1 MSAEQDVKVIRFDD
15 AHAADFARL
24 NYEWIEK
31 FFVVEDHDR
40 EMLDHPRKYIIDNGG
55 EIFFAFIDGVAVGT
69 VAMIKFPDGSFEL
82 AKMGV
87 DPEFRGRGIANH
99 LMKACVDFAK
109 EFGIPKIFLESSR
122 KLSPAIALYRKF
134 GFEETELD
142 KNTPYARCDIRME
155 LAIKGVDV

>member
-1 MSAEQDVKVIRFDD
+1 MDTADVKIIGFDD
-15 AHAADFARL
+15 AYAADFARL

-31 FFVVEDHDR
+31 FFAVEEHDR

-55 EIFFAFIDGVAVGT
+55 EIFFALVNGIAVGT
-69 VAMIKFPDGSFEL
+69 VAMIKFSDGSFEL

-87 DPEFRGRGIANH
+87 DPEFRGRGIANY
-99 LMKACVDFAK
+99 LMQACIEFAK
-109 EFGIPKIFLESSR
+109 AAGIPKVFLESSR
-122 KLSPAIALYRKF
+122 QLSPAIALYRKF

-155 LAIKGVDV
+155 LAIKADDV

>member
-1 MSAEQDVKVIRFDD
+1 MDDGQGVKVITFDD
-15 AHAADFARL
+15 AYAADFARL

-31 FFVVEDHDR
+31 YFVVEDHDR
-40 EMLDHPRKYIIDNGG
+40 EMLDHPREYIVDKGG
-55 EIFFAFIDGVAVGT
+55 EIFFAMVGGIAAGT

-87 DPEFRGRGIANH
+87 APEFRGRGIANY
-99 LMKACVDFAK
+99 LMKACIDFAK
-109 EFGIPKIFLESSR
+109 AIGSPKVFLESSR

>member
-1 MSAEQDVKVIRFDD
+1 MDDGQGVKVIPFDD
-15 AHAADFARL
+15 AYAADFARL

-31 FFVVEDHDR
+31 YFVVEDHDR
-40 EMLDHPRKYIIDNGG
+40 EMLDHPREYIVDKGG
-55 EIFFAFIDGVAVGT
+55 EIFFAMLGGIAAGT

-87 DPEFRGRGIANH
+87 APEFRSRGIANH
-99 LMKACVDFAK
+99 LMTACIEFAK
-109 EFGIPKIFLESSR
+109 RIGSPKVFLKSSR